1 VHLRMVTGLVVG
13 LLLVVLAGCGAE
25 SEEPAASASPT
36 MPASSS
42 PAATPTSEPEPEP
55 EPEPAAPGITITSA
69 GSDFGPMLFD
79 AAGQAI
85 YIWELEPTSTP
96 QCYGD
101 CAVAWPPVLTDG
113 APVATGDVQ
122 SGLLGTV
129 QRTEGTTQVTY
140 NGHPLYYY
148 VDEGPGEVRCHNV
161 ATHGGLWWVITPQG
175 NRAA

>member
-85 YIWELEPTSTP
+85 YIWELEPTSGRSALP
-96 QCYGD
+96 QRRNPWWALVGHHTAGQSRRLTARRPVGCSRL
-101 CAVAWPPVLTDG
+101 VA
-113 APVATGDVQ
+113 
-122 SGLLGTV
+122 
-129 QRTEGTTQVTY
+129 
-140 NGHPLYYY
+140 
-148 VDEGPGEVRCHNV
+148 
-161 ATHGGLWWVITPQG
+161 
-175 NRAA
+175 